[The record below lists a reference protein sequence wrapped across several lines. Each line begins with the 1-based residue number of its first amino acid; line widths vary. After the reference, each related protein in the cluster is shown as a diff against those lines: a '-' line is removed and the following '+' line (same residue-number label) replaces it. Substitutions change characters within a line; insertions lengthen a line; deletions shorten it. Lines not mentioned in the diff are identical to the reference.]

1 MNRSNNKRSLI
12 YFMSFLLLLTL
23 TVSCEKKGQISYPVS
38 QNYGEN
44 ILTLENDSL
53 TPGQSYSMEV
63 ELSRKSEVEIIITNL
78 GTQDE
83 PSVVTTKWKYDYV
96 EGWVLDNYVNG
107 QQSFRSTKRGLSDL
121 KIVFQGTQG
130 SIRIEYFENG
140 ELTNTKI
147 FNY

>member
-1 MNRSNNKRSLI
+1 MNLSNNKRSLI
-12 YFMSFLLLLTL
+12 YFMSFILLIV
-23 TVSCEKKGQISYPVS
+23 TVSCEKKGQVGYPVS
-38 QNYGEN
+38 KNYGEN
-44 ILTLENDSL
+44 ILILEKDSL
-53 TPGQSYSMEV
+53 TPGKSYSMEV

-83 PSVVTTKWKYDYV
+83 PSVVTTKWKYDYI

-107 QQSFRSTKRGLSDL
+107 KQSFRSTKRGLSDL